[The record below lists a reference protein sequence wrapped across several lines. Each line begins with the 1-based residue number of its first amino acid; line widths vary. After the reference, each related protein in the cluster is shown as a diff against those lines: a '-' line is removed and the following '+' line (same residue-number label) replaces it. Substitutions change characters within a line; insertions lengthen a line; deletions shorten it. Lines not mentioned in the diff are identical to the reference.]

1 MMNLFRTA
9 LLLAKKDLY
18 SELKTKQILTTQII
32 FAGLVIVVF
41 SFAFDPANNT
51 TKAVIPGVIWV
62 IIVFAGI
69 LGLNRS
75 FISEQ
80 RNDTIQGLLVAPME
94 AASIYLGKFLA
105 NFIMMLA
112 VELVSIPFLF
122 LLFDFKFLGSLPYFI
137 LVVFLGT
144 FGFIAIGT
152 FLAALAAN
160 SKSSEMLL
168 PLLLFPITTP
178 ILIGVVQA
186 TRIILTNM
194 EKLSSALAWIQLVA
208 AYDVIFFVVCFLLID
223 YVLEV

>member
-1 MMNLFRTA
+1 MNLFRTA
-9 LLLAKKDLY
+9 LFLAKKDLY

-105 NFIMMLA
+105 NFAMMLV

-122 LLFDFKFLGSLPYFI
+122 LLFDFKFLGSFPYFI
-137 LVVFLGT
+137 LTVFLGS

-186 TRIILTNM
+186 TKIILTNM
-194 EKLSSALAWIQLVA
+194 EKLSSALAWIQLVT
-208 AYDVIFFVVCFLLID
+208 AYDVIFFVVCFILID

>member
-1 MMNLFRTA
+1 MNLFRTA
-9 LLLAKKDLY
+9 LFLAKKDLY

-94 AASIYLGKFLA
+94 AQSIYLGKFLA
-105 NFIMMLA
+105 NFAMMLV

-122 LLFDFKFLGSLPYFI
+122 LLFDFKFLGSFPYFI
-137 LVVFLGT
+137 LTVFLGS

-186 TRIILTNM
+186 TKIILSNM
-194 EKLSSALAWIQLVA
+194 EKLSSAIAWIQLVT

>member
-1 MMNLFRTA
+1 MTFFKTA
-9 LLLAKKDLY
+9 FLLAKKDLY
-18 SELKTKQILTTQII
+18 SELKTKQVLATMII
-32 FAGLVIVVF
+32 FAGLVILVF
-41 SFAFDPANNT
+41 SFAFDPTNNT
-51 TKAVIPGVIWV
+51 TKAVIPGVVWV
-62 IIVFAGI
+62 IIVFSGV

-80 RNDTIQGLLVAPME
+80 RNDTMQGLLVAPME

-105 NFIMMLA
+105 NFTMILI
-112 VELVSIPFLF
+112 VEIVAIPFLF
-122 LLFDFKFLGSLPYFI
+122 LLFNFQMIGSIPYFI
-137 LVVFLGT
+137 LILFIGS
-144 FGFIAIGT
+144 FGFISIGT

-186 TRIILTNM
+186 TRITLTNM
-194 EKLSSALAWIQLVA
+194 GKLSSALAWAQLIS
-208 AYDVIFFVVCFLLID
+208 AYDVIFFVLCILLID

>member
-1 MMNLFRTA
+1 MNLFRTA
-9 LLLAKKDLY
+9 LLLAKKDLL
-18 SELKTKQILTTQII
+18 SELKTKQVLVTMII
-32 FAGLVIVVF
+32 FAGLVILVF

-51 TKAVIPGVIWV
+51 TRAVIPGVIWV
-62 IIVFAGI
+62 IIVFSGI

-80 RNDTIQGLLVAPME
+80 RNDTMQGLLVAPMD
-94 AASIYLGKFLA
+94 AQSIYLGKFIA
-105 NFIMMLA
+105 NFTMILI
-112 VELVSIPFLF
+112 VEIVSIPFLF
-122 LLFDFKFLGSLPYFI
+122 LLFNFQIIGSIPYFI
-137 LVVFLGT
+137 LIVFIGS

-168 PLLLFPITTP
+168 PLLLFPITSP
-178 ILIGVVQA
+178 ILIGVTQA

-194 EKLSSALAWIQLVA
+194 EKLSSALAWMQLVT
-208 AYDVIFFVVCFLLID
+208 AYDVIFFVLCFLLID

>member
-1 MMNLFRTA
+1 MNLLRTA

-18 SELKTKQILTTQII
+18 SELKTKQIMVTQMI

-80 RNDTIQGLLVAPME
+80 RNDTMQGLLVAPME

-105 NFIMMLA
+105 NFTMMLI

-122 LLFDFKFLGSLPYFI
+122 LLFDFKFYGSIPYFI
-137 LVVFLGT
+137 LVVFLGS
-144 FGFIAIGT
+144 FGFISIGT

-194 EKLSSALAWIQLVA
+194 EKFSSAVAWIQLVT
-208 AYDVIFFVVCFLLID
+208 AYDVIFFVVCFILID

>member
-1 MMNLFRTA
+1 MNLFATA
-9 LLLAKKDLY
+9 LLLAKKDLL
-18 SELKTKQILTTQII
+18 SELKTKQILVTQII

-41 SFAFDPANNT
+41 SFAFDPSNNM
-51 TKAVIPGVIWV
+51 TKAVIPGIIWV
-62 IIVFAGI
+62 IIVFSGI

-94 AASIYLGKFLA
+94 SASIFLGKFIA
-105 NFIMMLA
+105 NFTMILI

-122 LLFDFKFLGSLPYFI
+122 MLFNYKMDGSILWFI
-137 LVVFLGT
+137 LVIFVGS
-144 FGFIAIGT
+144 FGFISVGT

-168 PLLLFPITTP
+168 PLLLFPITSP
-178 ILIGVVQA
+178 ILIGVTQA
-186 TRIILTNM
+186 TRIILTDM
-194 EKLSSALAWIQLVA
+194 SKLSSALSWTQMVTS
-208 AYDVIFFVVCFLLID
+208 YDVIFFVVSLVLIE

>member
-1 MMNLFRTA
+1 MNLFRTA
-9 LLLAKKDLY
+9 LFLAKKDLY

-32 FAGLVIVVF
+32 FAALVIVVF

-80 RNDTIQGLLVAPME
+80 RNDTMQGLLVAPIE
-94 AASIYLGKFLA
+94 AQSIYLGKFLA
-105 NFIMMLA
+105 NFAMMLV
-112 VELVSIPFLF
+112 VELVTIPFLF
-122 LLFDFKFLGSLPYFI
+122 LLFDFKFLGSFPYFI
-137 LVVFLGT
+137 LIIFLGS

-186 TRIILTNM
+186 TKIILTNM
-194 EKLSSALAWIQLVA
+194 EKLSSALAWIQLVT

>member
-1 MMNLFRTA
+1 MNLFRTA

-18 SELKTKQILTTQII
+18 SELKTKQIMVTQII

-80 RNDTIQGLLVAPME
+80 RNDTMQGLLVAPME

-105 NFIMMLA
+105 NFSMMLI

-122 LLFDFKFLGSLPYFI
+122 LLFDFKFFGSIPYFI
-137 LVVFLGT
+137 LVVFLGS

-194 EKLSSALAWIQLVA
+194 EKFSSAVAWIQLVT
-208 AYDVIFFVVCFLLID
+208 AYDIIFFVVCFLLID

>member
-1 MMNLFRTA
+1 MNLFQTA
-9 LLLAKKDLY
+9 LMLAKKDLL
-18 SELKTKQILTTQII
+18 SELKTKQILVTQII

-51 TKAVIPGVIWV
+51 TKAVIPGIIWV

-94 AASIYLGKFLA
+94 AASIFLGKFMA
-105 NFIMMLA
+105 NFTMILI

-122 LLFDFKFLGSLPYFI
+122 LLFDFKMLGSVGYFI
-137 LVVFLGT
+137 LVIFVGS
-144 FGFIAIGT
+144 FGFISIGT

-160 SKSSEMLL
+160 SRSSEMLL
-168 PLLLFPITTP
+168 PLLLFPITSP
-178 ILIGVVQA
+178 ILIGVTQA
-186 TRIILTNM
+186 TRIILTDM
-194 EKLSSALAWIQLVA
+194 SKLSSALSWTQMVT
-208 AYDVIFFVVCFLLID
+208 AYDIIFFVVSFLLID

>member
-1 MMNLFRTA
+1 MNLFRTA

-18 SELKTKQILTTQII
+18 SELKTKQIMVTQII

-80 RNDTIQGLLVAPME
+80 RNDTMQGLLVAPME
-94 AASIYLGKFLA
+94 ATSIYLGKFLA
-105 NFIMMLA
+105 NFSMMLI

-122 LLFDFKFLGSLPYFI
+122 LLFDFKFFGSIPYFI
-137 LVVFLGT
+137 LVVFLGS
-144 FGFIAIGT
+144 FGFIVIGT

-194 EKLSSALAWIQLVA
+194 EKFSSAVAWIQLVT

>member
-1 MMNLFRTA
+1 MNVFRTA
-9 LLLAKKDLY
+9 VLLAKKDLY
-18 SELKTKQILTTQII
+18 SELKTKQILVTQII
-32 FAGLVIVVF
+32 FAALVIVVF
-41 SFAFDPANNT
+41 SFAFDPSNNT

-80 RNDTIQGLLVAPME
+80 RNDTMQGLLVAPME

-105 NFIMMLA
+105 NFTMILV
-112 VELVSIPFLF
+112 VEVISIPFLF
-122 LLFDFKFLGSLPYFI
+122 LLFDFKFVGSLPYF
-137 LVVFLGT
+137 LVVIFLGS
-144 FGFIAIGT
+144 FGFITIGT

-194 EKLSSALAWIQLVA
+194 EKFSSALAWIQLIT

-223 YVLEV
+223 FVLEV

>member
-1 MMNLFRTA
+1 MNLFRTA
-9 LLLAKKDLY
+9 LFLAKKDLY

-51 TKAVIPGVIWV
+51 TRAVIPGVIWV

-80 RNDTIQGLLVAPME
+80 RNDTMQGLLVAPME
-94 AASIYLGKFLA
+94 AASIYLGKFIA
-105 NFIMMLA
+105 NFTMMLA
-112 VELVSIPFLF
+112 VEIVSIPFLF
-122 LLFDFKFLGSLPYFI
+122 LLFDFKFLGSLPYFL
-137 LVVFLGT
+137 LVVFLGS

-186 TRIILTNM
+186 TKIILTNM
-194 EKLSSALAWIQLVA
+194 EKISSAIAWIQLVT
-208 AYDVIFFVVCFLLID
+208 AYDLIFFVVCFLLID

>member
-1 MMNLFRTA
+1 MNTLKSA
-9 LLLAKKDLY
+9 LLLSRKDLL
-18 SELKTKQILTTQII
+18 SELKTKQILVTQII
-32 FAGLVIVVF
+32 FAALVIVVF
-41 SFAFDPANNT
+41 SFAFDPSNNT

-80 RNDTIQGLLVAPME
+80 RNDTMQGLMVAPMSS
-94 AASIYLGKFLA
+94 ASIFLGKFIA
-105 NFIMMLA
+105 NFTMMLI

-122 LLFDFKFLGSLPYFI
+122 ILFDFKVLGSVPYFI
-137 LVVFLGT
+137 LIVFIGS
-144 FGFIAIGT
+144 FGFVSIGT

-168 PLLLFPITTP
+168 PLLLFPITSP
-178 ILIGVVQA
+178 ILIGVTQA
-186 TRIILTNM
+186 TRIILSDM
-194 EKLSSALAWIQLVA
+194 SKLSSALAWTQMVTS
-208 AYDVIFFVVCFLLID
+208 YDVIFFVVSLLLID

>member
-1 MMNLFRTA
+1 MNLFRTA

-18 SELKTKQILTTQII
+18 SELKTKQIMVTQII

-80 RNDTIQGLLVAPME
+80 RNDTMHGLLVAPME

-105 NFIMMLA
+105 NFAMMLI

-122 LLFDFKFLGSLPYFI
+122 LLFDFKFFGSIPYFI
-137 LVVFLGT
+137 LVIFLGS

-194 EKLSSALAWIQLVA
+194 DKFSSAVAWIQLVT

>member
-1 MMNLFRTA
+1 MNLFRTA
-9 LLLAKKDLY
+9 LLLAKKDLL
-18 SELKTKQILTTQII
+18 SELKTKQVLVTMII
-32 FAGLVIVVF
+32 FAGLVILVF

-51 TKAVIPGVIWV
+51 TRAVIPGVIWV
-62 IIVFAGI
+62 IIVFSGI

-80 RNDTIQGLLVAPME
+80 RNDTMQGLLVAPMD
-94 AASIYLGKFLA
+94 AQSIYLGKFIA
-105 NFIMMLA
+105 NFTMILI
-112 VELVSIPFLF
+112 VEIVSIPFLF
-122 LLFDFKFLGSLPYFI
+122 LLFNFRIIGSIPYFI
-137 LVVFLGT
+137 LIVFIGS

-168 PLLLFPITTP
+168 PLLLFPITSP
-178 ILIGVVQA
+178 ILIGVTQA

-194 EKLSSALAWIQLVA
+194 EKLSSALAWMQLVT
-208 AYDVIFFVVCFLLID
+208 AYDVIFFVLCFLLID

>member
-1 MMNLFRTA
+1 MNLFRTA
-9 LLLAKKDLY
+9 LFLAKKDLY

-80 RNDTIQGLLVAPME
+80 RNDTMQGLLVAPME
-94 AASIYLGKFLA
+94 AASIYLGKFIA
-105 NFIMMLA
+105 NFAMMLV
-112 VELVSIPFLF
+112 VEIVSIPFLF
-122 LLFDFKFLGSLPYFI
+122 LLFDFKFLGSFPYFI
-137 LVVFLGT
+137 LVIFLGS

-186 TRIILTNM
+186 TKIILTNV
-194 EKLSSALAWIQLVA
+194 EKLSSAIAWIQLVT

>member
-1 MMNLFRTA
+1 MNIFSSA
-9 LLLAKKDLY
+9 LLLAKKDLL
-18 SELKTKQILTTQII
+18 SELKTKQILVTQII
-32 FAGLVIVVF
+32 FAALVIVVF

-80 RNDTIQGLLVAPME
+80 RNDTMQGLLVAPME
-94 AASIYLGKFLA
+94 AASIFLGKFFA
-105 NFIMMLA
+105 NFTMILI
-112 VELVSIPFLF
+112 VEIVSIPFLF
-122 LLFDFKFLGSLPYFI
+122 LLFDFKMTGSIAYFI
-137 LVVFLGT
+137 LVIFVGS
-144 FGFIAIGT
+144 FGFVSIGT

-168 PLLLFPITTP
+168 PLLLFPITSP
-178 ILIGVVQA
+178 ILIGVTQA
-186 TRIILTNM
+186 TRIILSDM
-194 EKLSSALAWIQLVA
+194 SKLSSALAWTQMVT
-208 AYDVIFFVVCFLLID
+208 AYDVIFFVVALLLID

>member
-1 MMNLFRTA
+1 MQAT
-9 LLLAKKDLY
+9 
-18 SELKTKQILTTQII
+18 
-32 FAGLVIVVF
+32 
-41 SFAFDPANNT
+41 
-51 TKAVIPGVIWV
+51 
-62 IIVFAGI
+62 
-69 LGLNRS
+69 
-75 FISEQ
+75 
-80 RNDTIQGLLVAPME
+80 
-94 AASIYLGKFLA
+94 SIYLGKFLA
-105 NFIMMLA
+105 NFTMMLI

-122 LLFDFKFLGSLPYFI
+122 LLFDFKFMGSLPYFI
-137 LVVFLGT
+137 LVIFLGS

-194 EKLSSALAWIQLVA
+194 EKFSSALAWIQLVT

>member
-1 MMNLFRTA
+1 MNLFRTA

-18 SELKTKQILTTQII
+18 SELKTKQIMVTQII

-80 RNDTIQGLLVAPME
+80 RNDTMQGLLVAPME

-105 NFIMMLA
+105 NFTMMLI

-122 LLFDFKFLGSLPYFI
+122 LLFDFKFYGSIPYFI
-137 LVVFLGT
+137 LVIFLGS

-194 EKLSSALAWIQLVA
+194 EKFSSAVAWIQLVT